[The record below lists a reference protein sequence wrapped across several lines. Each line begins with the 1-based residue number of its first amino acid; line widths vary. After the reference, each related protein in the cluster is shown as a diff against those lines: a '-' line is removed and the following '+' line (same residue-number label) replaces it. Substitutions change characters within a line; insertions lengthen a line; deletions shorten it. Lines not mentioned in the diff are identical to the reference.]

1 VSSDLPT
8 LIRFVA
14 FGVDVVD
21 QDVRPLARGGVRAV
35 LAAGGLTVV
44 WGVAFATQVLPF
56 FPTIVAGGLLTG
68 LAGVW
73 VRRGTRGWHEGE
85 AERRGFPSL
94 SLSPAHARLAVV
106 VALAHF
112 AIGHALF
119 AVGGLLLP
127 ALTETASAVYTRAG
141 GIPVW
146 AAVVL
151 GAVITAPLE
160 EVFWRGGVQPLATS
174 LLRDR
179 WPGLAARPGGTV
191 IGTTILYAAFHV
203 ATAQIALV
211 AAALLGG
218 LVWGWLMERT
228 RSLGA
233 TMLAHGLWTGLMLLF
248 PPV

>member
-1 VSSDLPT
+1 M
-8 LIRFVA
+8 
-14 FGVDVVD
+14 VD
-21 QDVRPLARGGVRAV
+21 QDVQTLARGGARAV
-35 LAAGGLTVV
+35 VAAAGLTVV
-44 WGVAFATQVLPF
+44 WGLAFATQVLPF
-56 FPTIVAGGLLTG
+56 FPTIVAGGICTG

-73 VRRGTRGWHEGE
+73 VRRGTRGWHVGE
-85 AERRGFPSL
+85 AERRVFPSL
-94 SLSPAHARLAVV
+94 TLSAAHARLAVV
-106 VALAHF
+106 VALGHF
-112 AIGHALF
+112 AIGHGLF
-119 AVGGLLLP
+119 AVGEVLLP

-146 AAVVL
+146 AAVLL

-160 EVFWRGGVQPLATS
+160 EIFWRGGVQPLVTS
-174 LLRDR
+174 MVRDR
-179 WPGLAARPGGTV
+179 WPWVAGLRGGTIV
-191 IGTTILYAAFHV
+191 ATTIVYAVFHI
-203 ATAQIALV
+203 ATAQVALV

>member
-1 VSSDLPT
+1 
-8 LIRFVA
+8 
-14 FGVDVVD
+14 VVD
-21 QDVRPLARGGVRAV
+21 HDVRPLARGGVRAAV
-35 LAAGGLTVV
+35 AAAGLTVV
-44 WGVAFATQVLPF
+44 WGAAFATEVLPF
-56 FPTIVAGGLLTG
+56 FPTIVAGGILTG

-73 VRRGTRGWHEGE
+73 VRRGTRGWHSGE
-85 AERRGFPSL
+85 AQRRDFPPLAL
-94 SLSPAHARLAVV
+94 SAAHARLAVV
-106 VALAHF
+106 VAVAHF
-112 AIGHALF
+112 AIGHGLF
-119 AVGGLLLP
+119 AVGELLLP

-160 EVFWRGGVQPLATS
+160 EIFWRGGVQPLVTS
-174 LLRDR
+174 MSRDR
-179 WPGLAARPGGTV
+179 WPRMTALPGATIV
-191 IGTTILYAAFHV
+191 ITTIVYAAFHL